1 MLPMYG
7 ACGSIP
13 GLGIRAHML
22 CGQKIK
28 KQTNKIYTEFWRHT
42 TKNKSEH
49 EIYLS
54 NLKILITYWDDI
66 LDILG

>member
-1 MLPMYG
+1 MYG

-28 KQTNKIYTEFWRHT
+28 KQTKYIQNFEDILPKT
-42 TKNKSEH
+42 KSEH